1 MIVYEI
7 DNNVY
12 INLTNRCSN
21 ACVFCV
27 RTTSDEYEQ
36 FDLWLKKEPTVEEVL
51 DELKKHDEGKEYVF
65 CGYGE
70 PLYRLD
76 AIIEIGRWLKSKGKT
91 VRLNTNGQA
100 DLIVGP
106 NVAER
111 LVGAVDIVSVSLNEV
126 TPEAYQKI
134 CVCEF
139 GEEGYRSMLR
149 FAEDCVKAGIR
160 TKLSIVDILGEEK
173 KRTAKKIADEIGA
186 ELRVR
191 ELIE

>member
-21 ACVFCV
+21 ACTFCV

-36 FDLWLKKEPTVEEVL
+36 YDLWLKKEPTVAEVIEEL
-51 DELKKHDEGKEYVF
+51 QGHDGKEYVF

-70 PLYRLD
+70 PLYRID
-76 AIIEIGRWLKSKGKT
+76 AVIEIGRYLKSQGKK

-100 DLIVGP
+100 DLIVGEG
-106 NVAER
+106 VAER
-111 LVGAVDIVSVSLNEV
+111 LVGAVDTVSISLNEV
-126 TPEAYQKI
+126 TPKDYQAI
-134 CVCEF
+134 CRCQY
-139 GEEGYRSMLR
+139 GEEGYLSLLR
-149 FAEDCVKAGIR
+149 FAKSCVEAGLK
-160 TKLSIVDILGEEK
+160 TKLSIVDILGKEK
-173 KRTAKKIADEIGA
+173 TAAAKKIAEEIGA

>member
-7 DNNVY
+7 DGNVY

-27 RTTSDEYEQ
+27 RTTSTEYEQ
-36 FDLWLKKEPTVEEVL
+36 YDLWLKKEPTVAEVEE
-51 DELKKHDEGKEYVF
+51 ELKKHEGKEYVF

-76 AIIEIGRWLKSKGKT
+76 AVIEIGKWLKSRGKK
-91 VRLNTNGQA
+91 VRINTNGQA

-111 LVGAVDIVSVSLNEV
+111 LVGAVDTVSISLNEV
-126 TPEAYQKI
+126 SPEAYQKI
-134 CVCEF
+134 CVCRY
-139 GEEGYRSMLR
+139 GQEGYFSMLR
-149 FAEDCVKAGIR
+149 FAEDCVKAGLK
-160 TKLSIVDILGEEK
+160 TKLSIVDILGPEK
-173 KRTAKKIADEIGA
+173 TAAAQKIADEIGA
-186 ELRVR
+186 ELRIR

>member
-7 DNNVY
+7 DDNVY

-27 RTTSDEYEQ
+27 RTTSDEYEKY
-36 FDLWLKKEPTVEEVL
+36 DLGLKNEPTVEEVKE
-51 DELKKHDEGKEYVF
+51 ELKKHEGKEYVF

-76 AIIEIGRWLKSKGKT
+76 AIVEIGKWLKSQGKK
-91 VRLNTNGQA
+91 VRVNTNGQA
-100 DLIVGP
+100 DLIVGQG
-106 NVAER
+106 VAER
-111 LVGAVDIVSVSLNEV
+111 LKDAVDTVSISLNEV
-126 TPEAYQKI
+126 TPQDYQKI
-134 CVCEF
+134 CVCQY
-139 GEEGYRSMLR
+139 GEEGYHSMLR
-149 FAEDCVKAGIR
+149 FARECVRAGIK
-160 TKLSIVDILGEEK
+160 TKLSIVDILGPEK
-173 KRTAKKIADEIGA
+173 TAAAQKIADEIGA